1 MSIVVG
7 RRLVAHNDADDLLFI
22 CRYVFPANKPN
33 KEFIA
38 RPKIEHNNVN
48 RQRAHK
54 NTEKL
59 IEIACVRRDDVFF
72 IFFFSLSFDCECPRL
87 CYALKYSFQTISVC
101 ANTIAAIIIIIII
114 IQFVVCDRCSVL
126 TSDKRTHNTY
136 LVFTTVPLD
145 KSRNHHR
152 TKHAPTTN
160 SSPNANENELIDSGR
175 T

>member
-72 IFFFSLSFDCECPRL
+72 IFFFF
-87 CYALKYSFQTISVC
+87 
-101 ANTIAAIIIIIII
+101 
-114 IQFVVCDRCSVL
+114 FVVRLRVPSSLLCVKIFIPD
-126 TSDKRTHNTY
+126 DKRMRKHYCKRTRNTY

-160 SSPNANENELIDSGR
+160 SSPNANENELIESGR